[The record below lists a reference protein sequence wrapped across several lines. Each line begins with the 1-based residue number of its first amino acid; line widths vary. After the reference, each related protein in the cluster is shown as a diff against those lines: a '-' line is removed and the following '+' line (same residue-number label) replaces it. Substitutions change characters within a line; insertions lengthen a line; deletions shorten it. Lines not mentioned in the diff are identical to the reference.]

1 MKFHTCGIH
10 KENAKGSAKLQV
22 TFDEDYN
29 LPDYKPD
36 ISAVIMKQG
45 SVSIEEVKVTKGH
58 VWVKGLI
65 KFDVLYRAEQNSLG
79 FCSTSGSITFQEN
92 IVMDAAEEFDSASV
106 EHVLEDLTVHI
117 TNSRKLAIRGLIL
130 LKVTLS
136 EFEDVEVPCALEDA
150 SGVEVLTSSLS
161 YLQLQ
166 DVGRDQCRV
175 HEELELPGNKLNV
188 QAVIWKELRM
198 EDTSITPLDGSLLV
212 KGELSVFCLYQAEP
226 GIRMEWYEHRLPIQ
240 CRMDVP
246 AAEVGG
252 ICYAKILDNDWSLSV
267 SNDSEGEM
275 RMLCIDGVIKI
286 EYRLYQEKETDC
298 VKDLYALDCKLCPQT
313 KPLTLERLLMKND
326 SKYKVNDLLTI
337 EPGKKEILQ
346 LCNCSGTIQ
355 VDKQEMI
362 RDGILVEGAV
372 MVQVL
377 YLTEDDAIPLDAAT
391 GVIPFQYTVEA
402 PGITKACRY
411 ELKASL
417 SLLNVMMKSSTTLEV
432 SALLAFDL
440 IVFVKEEMEN
450 MISVQK
456 EALELEQIL
465 SMPGV
470 CGIRTKQGDTLWSI
484 AKANHTT
491 QEAIRLNNPDLEEP
505 IRPGTVLLLLKQME

>member
-10 KENAKGSAKLQV
+10 KENTKGSAKLQV

-36 ISAVIMKQG
+36 ISAIIMKQG
-45 SVSIEEVKVTKGH
+45 SVSIDEVKVTKGH
-58 VWVKGLI
+58 VWVKGVI

-130 LKVTLS
+130 LKITLS
-136 EFEDVEVPCALEDA
+136 AFEDVEVPCKVEDA
-150 SGVEVLTSSLS
+150 SGVEVLTSTLS

-166 DVGRDQCRV
+166 EVGRDQCRV

-198 EDTSITPLDGSLLV
+198 EDTSITPLDGGLLV

-240 CRMDVP
+240 CRMDAA

-275 RMLCIDGVIKI
+275 RMLCIDGVIKV
-286 EYRLYQEKETDC
+286 EYRLYQEKETD
-298 VKDLYALDCKLCPQT
+298 VIKLAKKWIDKYFNGE
-313 KPLTLERLLMKND
+313 KPTLKELPIEFIGSEFRKQVWMILTEIP
-326 SKYKVNDLLTI
+326 YGKVIAYGDIAKRIAEQKGI
-337 EPGKKEILQ
+337 EAMSAQAVG
-346 LCNCSGTIQ
+346 
-355 VDKQEMI
+355 
-362 RDGILVEGAV
+362 GAV
-372 MVQVL
+372 GHNPISIIVPCHRVVGANGS
-377 YLTEDDAIPLDAAT
+377 LTGYSG
-391 GVIPFQYTVEA
+391 GVEVK
-402 PGITKACRY
+402 TK
-411 ELKASL
+411 L
-417 SLLNVMMKSSTTLEV
+417 
-432 SALLAFDL
+432 
-440 IVFVKEEMEN
+440 
-450 MISVQK
+450 
-456 EALELEQIL
+456 LELE
-465 SMPGV
+465 GV
-470 CGIRTKQGDTLWSI
+470 DMSKLYIPTK
-484 AKANHTT
+484 
-491 QEAIRLNNPDLEEP
+491 
-505 IRPGTVLLLLKQME
+505 GTAL